1 MRLWA
6 WLLLALAASALVLA
20 PTAAA
25 LIFASPEFEPHETLP
40 ADFPYWD
47 HVTQRR
53 YEGPSVVY
61 LGNGFAL
68 TARHVGMGEVFLRGE
83 IVPPVAGSKRTLLN
97 ANGTP
102 ADAMLFEVAL
112 PEGFEDLPLL
122 PIATEGPRL
131 GEEVLLIGFGRGRE
145 NVVEVAT
152 DGPSEFGFSWT
163 EKGSKRWGTNR
174 ISSVDETLYQGSWT
188 THSIALLFDPPSS
201 DDATRH
207 EAQAAIGDSGGAIFV
222 KRKGE
227 WLLAGMMTSVTGYT
241 RAPARTSMY
250 GDTTY
255 AADLSTYRGEIMRW
269 ARPACAN
276 EEDDDG
282 DEAIDFAA
290 DPDCDS
296 EMDRNERDS
305 GGDAVA
311 WSWSGG
317 ALLAAGLAAFEFS
330 RRRRTA

>member
-1 MRLWA
+1 MRRFA
-6 WLLLALAASALVLA
+6 CLLAVLAASALALA
-20 PTAAA
+20 PAAAA
-25 LIFASPEFEPHETLP
+25 LIFASPEFEPRETLP
-40 ADFPYWD
+40 PDFPYWD

-68 TARHVGMGEVFLRGE
+68 TARHVGMGEIFLRGE
-83 IVPPVAGSKRTLLN
+83 IVPPVASSKRTLLN

-112 PEGFEDLPLL
+112 PERFEDLPLL

-152 DGPSEFGFSWT
+152 DGPSEFGFSWA

-188 THSIALLFDPPSS
+188 THSVSVVFDPPSS
-201 DDATRH
+201 DKATRH
-207 EAQAAIGDSGGAIFV
+207 EAQAAIGDSGGAVFV
-222 KRKGE
+222 KRDGQ

-255 AADLSTYRGEIMRW
+255 AADLSTYRGEILHW

-290 DPDCDS
+290 DSGCDS

-305 GGDAVA
+305 GGIAGE
-311 WSWSGG
+311 WIWSGG
-317 ALLAAGLAAFEFS
+317 ALLAAGVAAFAFFRRSLAA
-330 RRRRTA
+330 